1 MGILVTKRLIVFI
14 FCSLSLFA
22 NANDLLVV
30 SSQMSPVEL
39 SRQQIKQVY
48 LGARLSID
56 GVNIQ
61 PLALPVGV
69 RWRSVFNSKV
79 IGLSEARI
87 QSYWAQMRFTGRRT
101 EPVEVDNTDS
111 LIAKLKQQPGTLG
124 YLPSHLVDTSL
135 FHIVYRVPLN
145 SEFKNE

>member
-1 MGILVTKRLIVFI
+1 MGILVNKRLILFI

-30 SSQMSPVEL
+30 SSKMSPVEL

-48 LGARLSID
+48 LGARLSVD

-101 EPVEVDNTDS
+101 EPTEMDNTEK
-111 LIAKLKQQPGTLG
+111 LIEQLKQQPGALG
-124 YLPSHLVDTSL
+124 YLPSHLVDANL
-135 FHIVYRVPLN
+135 FHIIYRVPLD
-145 SEFKNE
+145 